1 MSLLVSLGVKMSL
14 RDKLI
19 LNDDRLLPADPNVRC
34 LARNLYQAVKDV
46 PIISPHGHTDPLWYA
61 NDINFKNPTEL
72 FLIPDHY
79 IFRMLYSQ
87 GVALED
93 LGIPRVDG
101 GTVEADPR
109 KIWRLF
115 AEHYYLFR
123 GTPSRLWFESVL
135 VTLFG
140 IEMRLSPETADDV
153 YDCINSM
160 LGKPEFSVRALYQ
173 KCNIEVIS
181 TTDSPLDS
189 LEAHQQILDSDW
201 DGRIIPCFR
210 PDPVV
215 DPEYCGFSEN
225 VERLGELT
233 GEDTLTWRGYLKA
246 LVARREFFAKLG
258 ATATDHGHPTAATRN
273 LDASDCEKLFFKA
286 MKGLLTSAEA
296 EDFRGQMLT
305 EMVRM
310 SLEDGLVTQI
320 HPGSFRNHNNH
331 IFKQCGLDK
340 GADIPTSTEYVK
352 ALKPLLDC
360 FGNEAKATVIL
371 FTLDS
376 TTLSREL
383 APLAGHYPLLKLGP
397 AWWFF
402 DSPEGMRNY
411 RRAVTE
417 TAGFYN
423 TVGFNDDTRALLTI
437 PVRHDMARRIDC
449 SYLAELVCE
458 HQLAEDEAFEVALDL
473 AYKLAKKTYK
483 L

>member
-1 MSLLVSLGVKMSL
+1 MSIHNM
-14 RDKLI
+14 LI
-19 LNDDRLLPADPNVRC
+19 LNDDRLFPADHTVRSV
-34 LARNLYQAVKDV
+34 ARSLYQAVKNV

-79 IFRMLYSQ
+79 VFRMLYSQ
-87 GVALED
+87 GVTLED

-101 GTVEADPR
+101 ELVEADPR

-115 AEHYYLFR
+115 AEYYYLFR
-123 GTPSRLWFESVL
+123 GTPSRMWFESVL
-135 VTLFG
+135 VSLFG
-140 IEMRLSPETADDV
+140 IDVRLSPETADDI

-160 LGKPEFSVRALYQ
+160 LGEPEFSVRALYQ
-173 KCNIEVIS
+173 KYNIEVIS
-181 TTDSPLDS
+181 TTDSPLDN
-189 LEAHQQILDSDW
+189 LAAHQQILDSDW
-201 DGRIIPCFR
+201 SGRIIPCFR

-215 DPEYCGFSEN
+215 DPEYRGFSEN

-233 GEDTLTWRGYLKA
+233 GEDTQSWNGYLKA
-246 LVARREFFAKLG
+246 LAVRREFFAELG

-273 LDASDCEKLFFKA
+273 FDKIACEKLFNKS
-286 MKGLLTSAEA
+286 MKGVLTSTEA
-296 EDFRGQMLT
+296 EDFRGQMIT
-305 EMVRM
+305 EMVRL
-310 SLEDGLVTQI
+310 SLDDGLVTQI
-320 HPGSFRNHNNH
+320 HPGSSRNHNNH
-331 IFKQCGLDK
+331 IFKRFGLDK

-352 ALKPLLDC
+352 SLKPLLDC

-437 PVRHDMARRIDC
+437 PARHDMARRIDC

-458 HQLAEDEAFEVALDL
+458 HQLDEDEALEVAFDL
-473 AYKLAKKTYK
+473 AYNLAKKTYK

>member
-1 MSLLVSLGVKMSL
+1 MTSRGKSL
-14 RDKLI
+14 
-19 LNDDRLLPADPNVRC
+19 LNDDRLFPATPNIRS
-34 LARNLYQAVKDV
+34 LARSLYQEVKDV
-46 PIISPHGHTDPLWYA
+46 PIISPHGHTDPHWYA
-61 NDINFKNPTEL
+61 DDINFTDPTEL

-93 LGIPRVDG
+93 LGIPRIDG
-101 GTVEADPR
+101 QAVEADPR

-135 VTLFG
+135 ANLFG
-140 IEMRLSPETADDV
+140 IQSHLSPKTCDDI
-153 YDCINSM
+153 YDCINTT
-160 LGKPEFSVRALYQ
+160 LAKPEFSVRSLYQ
-173 KCNIEVIS
+173 KYNIEVIS
-181 TTDSPLDS
+181 TTDSPLDDLS
-189 LEAHQQILDSDW
+189 AHQKILKSGW
-201 DGRIIPCFR
+201 NGRIIPCFR

-215 DPEYCGFSEN
+215 DPEYQGFIEN
-225 VERLGELT
+225 IAKLGELT
-233 GEDTLTWRGYLKA
+233 GEDTHSWGGYLRA
-246 LVARREFFAKLG
+246 LAARRDFFARTG
-258 ATATDHGHPTAATRN
+258 ATATDHGHPSAATR
-273 LDASDCEKLFFKA
+273 DFPKSTCEKLFKKA
-286 MKGLLTSAEA
+286 IEGQLSPPEA

-310 SLEDGLVTQI
+310 SLSDGLITQI
-320 HPGSFRNHNNH
+320 HPGSFRNHNRFIYN
-331 IFKQCGLDK
+331 IFGLDK

-352 ALKPLLDC
+352 DLKPLLDR
-360 FGNEAKATVIL
+360 FGNESRVTVIL

-376 TTLSREL
+376 TTLNREL

-402 DSPEGMRNY
+402 DSPEGMRTY

-423 TVGFNDDTRALLTI
+423 TVGFNDDTRAFLTI
-437 PVRHDMARRIDC
+437 PARHDMARRIDC

-458 HQLAEDEAFEVALDL
+458 HQLDEDEALEVAFDL
-473 AYKLAKKTYK
+473 AYNLAKKTYK

>member
-1 MSLLVSLGVKMSL
+1 MSIHNM
-14 RDKLI
+14 LI
-19 LNDDRLLPADPNVRC
+19 LNDDRLFPADHTVRSV
-34 LARNLYQAVKDV
+34 ARSLYQAVKNV

-79 IFRMLYSQ
+79 VFRMLYSQ
-87 GVALED
+87 GVTLED

-101 GTVEADPR
+101 ELVEADPR

-115 AEHYYLFR
+115 AEYYYLFR
-123 GTPSRLWFESVL
+123 GTPSRMWFESVL
-135 VTLFG
+135 VSLFG
-140 IEMRLSPETADDV
+140 IEVRLSPETADDV

-160 LGKPEFSVRALYQ
+160 LGKP
-173 KCNIEVIS
+173 
-181 TTDSPLDS
+181 
-189 LEAHQQILDSDW
+189 DSDW
-201 DGRIIPCFR
+201 SGRIIPCFR

-215 DPEYCGFSEN
+215 DPECRGFSEN

-233 GEDTLTWRGYLKA
+233 GEDTQSWNGYLKA
-246 LVARREFFAKLG
+246 LAVRREFFAELG

-273 LDASDCEKLFFKA
+273 FDTIACEKLFNKS
-286 MKGLLTSAEA
+286 MKGVLTSTEA
-296 EDFRGQMLT
+296 EDFRGQMIT
-305 EMVRM
+305 EMVRL
-310 SLEDGLVTQI
+310 SLDDGLVTQI
-320 HPGSFRNHNNH
+320 HPGSSRNHNNH
-331 IFKQCGLDK
+331 IFKRFGLDK

-437 PVRHDMARRIDC
+437 PARHDMARRIDC

-458 HQLAEDEAFEVALDL
+458 HQLDEDEALEVAFDL
-473 AYKLAKKTYK
+473 AYNLAKKTYK

>member
-1 MSLLVSLGVKMSL
+1 MSKQDMSL
-14 RDKLI
+14 
-19 LNDDRLLPADPNVRC
+19 LNDDRLFPADPGVRS
-34 LARNLYQAVKDV
+34 LARSLYKEVKNV

-61 NDINFKNPTEL
+61 NDINFTNPSEL

-79 IFRMLYSQ
+79 VFRMLYSQ

-93 LGIPRVDG
+93 LGVPRVDG
-101 GTVEADPR
+101 GVVEADPR

-123 GTPSRLWFESVL
+123 GTPSRLWFESVM
-135 VTLFG
+135 VSLFG
-140 IEMRLSPETADDV
+140 IEKRLSSETADDI
-153 YDCINSM
+153 YDCIDAA
-160 LGKPEFSVRALYQ
+160 LARPEFSIRSLYR
-173 KCNIEVIS
+173 KYNIEVIS
-181 TTDSPLDS
+181 TTDSPLDD
-189 LEAHQQILDSDW
+189 LAAHQKILNSNW

-215 DPEYCGFSEN
+215 DPEYHGFVDN
-225 VERLGELT
+225 VARLGALT
-233 GEDTLTWRGYLKA
+233 GEDTQTWGGYLKA
-246 LVARREFFAKLG
+246 LVSRREFFASMG

-273 LDASDCEKLFFKA
+273 FDTFNCENLFNKA
-286 MKGLLTSAEA
+286 VKGLLSPVEA

-310 SLEDGLVTQI
+310 SLDDGLVTQI
-320 HPGSFRNHNNH
+320 HPGSFRNHNH
-331 IFKQCGLDK
+331 LIFNRFGLDK
-340 GADIPTSTEYVK
+340 GADIPTSTEYVR
-352 ALKPLLDC
+352 ALKPLLDR
-360 FGNEAKATVIL
+360 FGNETKATVIL
-371 FTLDS
+371 FTLDDTS
-376 TTLSREL
+376 LSREL

-423 TVGFNDDTRALLTI
+423 TVGFNDDTRAFLTI
-437 PVRHDMARRIDC
+437 PARHDMARRIDC
-449 SYLAELVCE
+449 SYLAELVCG
-458 HQLAEDEAFEVALDL
+458 HQLTEDEAVDIAYDL
-473 AYKLAKKTYK
+473 AYNLAKKAYK

>member
-1 MSLLVSLGVKMSL
+1 MSNLGKL
-14 RDKLI
+14 R
-19 LNDDRLLPADPNVRC
+19 LNEDRLFPADPGIRN
-34 LARNLYQAVKDV
+34 LARKLYREVKDV
-46 PIISPHGHTDPLWYA
+46 SIISPHGHTDPHWYA
-61 NDINFKNPTEL
+61 DDINFTNPTEL

-101 GTVEADPR
+101 QTTETNPR

-115 AEHYYLFR
+115 AEHYHLFR

-135 VTLFG
+135 VNLFG
-140 IEMRLSPETADDV
+140 IENRLSPETCDDI
-153 YDCINSM
+153 YDCINTA
-160 LGKPEFSVRALYQ
+160 LTKPEFSIRALYQ
-173 KCNIEVIS
+173 KYNIEVIS
-181 TTDSPLDS
+181 TTDSPLDD
-189 LEAHQQILDSDW
+189 LAAHQQILKSGW
-201 DGRIIPCFR
+201 NGRIIPCFR

-215 DPEYCGFSEN
+215 DPEYSGFIEN
-225 VERLGELT
+225 IAKLGELT
-233 GEDTLTWRGYLKA
+233 GEDTHSWSGYLKA
-246 LVARREFFAKLG
+246 LAARRDFFVRMG
-258 ATATDHGHPTAATRN
+258 ATATDHGHPSAATRDFSTN
-273 LDASDCEKLFFKA
+273 HCEELYQKA
-286 MKGLLTSAEA
+286 LKGLLSPAEA

-305 EMVRM
+305 EMVKM
-310 SLEDGLVTQI
+310 SLSDGLVTQI
-320 HPGSFRNHNNH
+320 HPGSFRNHNRLIYNT
-331 IFKQCGLDK
+331 FGLDK

-352 ALKPLLDC
+352 DLKPLLDR
-360 FGNEAKATVIL
+360 FGNESKTTVIL
-371 FTLDS
+371 FTLDP

-423 TVGFNDDTRALLTI
+423 TVGFNDDTRAFLTI
-437 PVRHDMARRIDC
+437 PARHDMARRIDC

-458 HQLAEDEAFEVALDL
+458 HQLDEDEALEVAFDL
-473 AYKLAKKTYK
+473 AYNLAKKTYK